1 VKARRHP
8 RGAFPGT
15 VSPDYQRCSSKK
27 TLYLALQNASN
38 KWKSIAAVCIDT
50 SPGSAYGSATIYL
63 SGLPGLGAALDHD
76 RAARYPYRRA
86 CLPVNRLE
94 DGSMFDW

>member
-1 VKARRHP
+1 MPGIRQHTTTPIAISEVFNSIWDCMQLIEEQLIDYIRTSVVHP
-8 RGAFPGT
+8 G
-15 VSPDYQRCSSKK
+15 
-27 TLYLALQNASN
+27 NE
-38 KWKSIAAVCIDT
+38 
-50 SPGSAYGSATIYL
+50 
-63 SGLPGLGAALDHD
+63 PGLGVALDHD